1 MPILENIDIFAQVCV
16 AILLEASPFLLLGA
30 LVSGL
35 FEVFVSREA
44 LERNMPKSTLA
55 GILAGVLL
63 GMVMPCCECGIVPV
77 IRRLLAKGVP
87 PATAMTFMLAGPV
100 INPVVIAS
108 TVVAFQGDLKVAGLR
123 CLLVGLIAAVMGY
136 LLRNRRP
143 EELLL
148 DLGGAAAAGCG
159 CGCAD
164 PLPQRS
170 ATPVIVASAGVSA
183 EAGVSLFSQL
193 SDAVDL
199 AATRPASLGIRLDHA
214 LRHAQSDF
222 LDMFK
227 ILVLGAV
234 IAAAFKTLAP
244 LGLVSLL
251 EQDLLLSVTGM
262 MVLAVMLSLCSQAD
276 AFVAAS
282 FSGFPLAARL
292 AFMVLG
298 PVLDFKLVFM
308 WSGAFRKDVV
318 RLLILVPVIMVFA
331 ACMLLGA
338 FERIG
343 P

>member
-1 MPILENIDIFAQVCV
+1 MPILDNIDLFAQVCV

-30 LVSGL
+30 LVSGA
-35 FEVFVSREA
+35 FEVFVPREA
-44 LERNMPKSTLA
+44 LERILPKSPVA
-55 GILAGVLL
+55 GVLAGVVL
-63 GMVMPCCECGIVPV
+63 GMIMPCCECGIVPL

-108 TVVAFQGDLKVAGLR
+108 TLVAFQGDVKVVALR
-123 CLLVGLIAAVMGY
+123 CALVGCIAAVMGFV
-136 LLRNRRP
+136 LRNKRP

-148 DLGGAAAAGCG
+148 AARAPIAPACG
-159 CGCAD
+159 CGDSPALFGSLSD
-164 PLPQRS
+164 
-170 ATPVIVASAGVSA
+170 SAGL
-183 EAGVSLFSQL
+183 EA
-193 SDAVDL
+193 L
-199 AATRPASLGIRLDHA
+199 AALSLRSKLDHA
-214 LRHAQSDF
+214 LRHAQADF

-227 ILVLGAV
+227 ILILGAV

-244 LGLVSLL
+244 LGLVALL
-251 EQDLLLSVTGM
+251 EKDLLLAISGM
-262 MVLAVMLSLCSQAD
+262 MALAVILSLCSQAD

-298 PVLDFKLVFM
+298 PVLDFKLVLM
-308 WSGAFRKDVV
+308 WQRAFRKDVV
-318 RLLILVPVIMVFA
+318 RLLIVVPAVLVFT